1 MKYILFLLLL
11 NSIFRVQ
18 AQIIQTEPDQYEGQ
32 NTRQTDIDSLFQ
44 SNPNI
49 TWLDI
54 HYVGNSLVLPA
65 FQKLDIFAIR
75 SESLHEL
82 TFKDSL
88 PELELIDLTTPELR
102 IFNEIPLPNLFQLT
116 IKAQLDSLPNF
127 ICTAPELSLVDIKNY
142 KDIMWPDCME
152 ERFVNGPFELSSCE
166 ILDAKDGNTISKI
179 VSPDNVN
186 DEWLETSDDLSQE
199 ELEELQ
205 KDIKKSARRITIFK
219 RSLGF
224 VLAGIFFLI
233 WVGWGIERLVRKI
246 T

>member
-18 AQIIQTEPDQYEGQ
+18 AQIIQTEPGQYEGQ

-127 ICTAPELSLVDIKNY
+127 ICTAPELRLVDIKNY

-199 ELEELQ
+199 DYVEFQ
-205 KDIKKSARRITIFK
+205 KSIKKSARRITIFK

-224 VLAGIFFLI
+224 FLAGIFFLI

>member
-11 NSIFRVQ
+11 SSIFRVQVQ

-127 ICTAPELSLVDIKNY
+127 ICTAPELTLVDIINY
-142 KDIMWPDCME
+142 KDITWPDCME
-152 ERFVNGPFELSSCE
+152 DRFLNGPFELSSCE
-166 ILDAKDGNTISKI
+166 ILDGKDGNTISKI
-179 VSPDNVN
+179 ISPDQP
-186 DEWLETSDDLSQE
+186 DEWLEDSDDMSPE
-199 ELEELQ
+199 EFEELQ

-233 WVGWGIERLVRKI
+233 WVG
-246 T
+246 

>member
-1 MKYILFLLLL
+1 MFKSKPKLSKRNLTNMKVRIHVKQT
-11 NSIFRVQ
+11 SIHF
-18 AQIIQTEPDQYEGQ
+18 
-32 NTRQTDIDSLFQ
+32 SQ

-127 ICTAPELSLVDIKNY
+127 ICTAPELRLVDIKNY

-152 ERFVNGPFELSSCE
+152 DRFVNGPFELSSCE

-233 WVGWGIERLVRKI
+233 WVG
-246 T
+246 

>member
-1 MKYILFLLLL
+1 MKT
-11 NSIFRVQ
+11 IFFTLYCLAIALQ
-18 AQIIQTEPDQYEGQ
+18 LKAQIIQTEPDQYEGQ
-32 NTRQTDIDSLFQ
+32 NTRQKDIDSLFQ

-49 TWLDI
+49 TWLEL
-54 HYVGNSLVLPA
+54 HYVDSTLQLPSFKA
-65 FQKLDIFAIR
+65 LGIF
-75 SESLHEL
+75 SLHSETLREL

-127 ICTAPELSLVDIKNY
+127 ICTAPELRLVDIKNY

-224 VLAGIFFLI
+224 VLASIFFLI
-233 WVGWGIERLVRKI
+233 WVG
-246 T
+246 

>member
-1 MKYILFLLLL
+1 MKT
-11 NSIFRVQ
+11 IFFTLYCLAIALQ
-18 AQIIQTEPDQYEGQ
+18 LKAQIIQTEPDQYEGQ
-32 NTRQTDIDSLFQ
+32 NTRQKDIDSLFQ

-49 TWLDI
+49 TWLEL
-54 HYVGNSLVLPA
+54 HYVDSTLQLPSFKA
-65 FQKLDIFAIR
+65 LGIF
-75 SESLHEL
+75 SLHSETLREL

-127 ICTAPELSLVDIKNY
+127 ICTAPELRLVDIKNY

-186 DEWLETSDDLSQE
+186 DEWLEASDDMSFEDME
-199 ELEELQ
+199 EFQ
-205 KDIKKSARRITIFK
+205 KEMKKSARRITIFK

-233 WVGWGIERLVRKI
+233 WVG
-246 T
+246 

>member
-11 NSIFRVQ
+11 SSIFRVQVQ

-127 ICTAPELSLVDIKNY
+127 ICTAPELTLVDIINY
-142 KDIMWPDCME
+142 KDITWPDCME
-152 ERFVNGPFELSSCE
+152 DRFLNGPFELSSCE
-166 ILDAKDGNTISKI
+166 ILDGKDGNTISKI
-179 VSPDNVN
+179 ISPDQP
-186 DEWLETSDDLSQE
+186 DEWLEDSDDMSPE
-199 ELEELQ
+199 EFEELQ

-233 WVGWGIERLVRKI
+233 WVGWGIN
-246 T
+246 

>member
-1 MKYILFLLLL
+1 MKYSFLICLLTL
-11 NSIFRVQ
+11 LHLQLQ
-18 AQIIQTEPDQYEGQ
+18 AQIIQTEPGQFEGE
-32 NTRQTDIDSLFQ
+32 NMHQTDIDSLFQ

-54 HYVGNSLVLPA
+54 HYIDNSLILPG
-65 FQKLDIFAIR
+65 FPKLDIFAIR

-88 PELELIDLTTPELR
+88 PELELVDLTTPELR

-127 ICTAPELSLVDIKNY
+127 ICSSPELTFVDIENY
-142 KDIMWPDCME
+142 KNINWPDCME

-166 ILDAKDGNTISKI
+166 ILDSKDGNTISKI

-186 DEWLETSDDLSQE
+186 DEWLEASDDMSPE
-199 ELEELQ
+199 EREEYQ
-205 KDIKKSARRITIFK
+205 KGMQSTGRMITLIRRASGVF
-219 RSLGF
+219 
-224 VLAGIFFLI
+224 LAGVVFLI
-233 WVGWGIERLVRKI
+233 WKS
-246 T
+246 

>member
-1 MKYILFLLLL
+1 MKNTLFLLFFGLIISQL
-11 NSIFRVQ
+11 Q
-18 AQIIQTEPDQYEGQ
+18 AQIIQTEPGQFEGE
-32 NTRQTDIDSLFQ
+32 NMHQTDIDSLFQ

-75 SESLHEL
+75 SESLYEL

-127 ICTAPELSLVDIKNY
+127 ICTAPELRLVDIKNY
-142 KDIMWPDCME
+142 KDIMWPDCLE
-152 ERFVNGPFELSSCE
+152 DRFVNGPFELSSCE
-166 ILDAKDGNTISKI
+166 ILNAKDGNTISKI
-179 VSPDNVN
+179 VSPDNAE
-186 DEWLETSDDLSQE
+186 DEWLEASDDMSPE
-199 ELEELQ
+199 ELEEFM
-205 KDIKKSARRITIFK
+205 KYEDIGKSERRITIFK

-233 WVGWGIERLVRKI
+233 WVG
-246 T
+246 

>member
-1 MKYILFLLLL
+1 MKYIFLLLL
-11 NSIFRVQ
+11 CGLFQVQLQ
-18 AQIIQTEPDQYEGQ
+18 AQFIETDEGKYFGSNISQADLDLLFVNNPNLDWLDFDYKDTTLTLPNFKTLDILAIQSEVLQKIVFPDTILELGLIDFNIPSLTSITEP
-32 NTRQTDIDSLFQ
+32 
-44 SNPNI
+44 
-49 TWLDI
+49 
-54 HYVGNSLVLPA
+54 VA
-65 FQKLDIFAIR
+65 
-75 SESLHEL
+75 
-82 TFKDSL
+82 
-88 PELELIDLTTPELR
+88 
-102 IFNEIPLPNLFQLT
+102 PNLFQITLY
-116 IKAQLDSLPNF
+116 ASLDSLPNF

-142 KDIMWPDCME
+142 KDIIWPDCME

-233 WVGWGIERLVRKI
+233 WVG
-246 T
+246 

>member
-1 MKYILFLLLL
+1 MKNTLFLLFCGLIMSQL
-11 NSIFRVQ
+11 Q
-18 AQIIQTEPDQYEGQ
+18 AQIIQTEPGQFEGE
-32 NTRQTDIDSLFQ
+32 NMHQTDIDSLFQ

-75 SESLHEL
+75 SESLYEL

-127 ICTAPELSLVDIKNY
+127 ICTAPELRLVDIKNY

-166 ILDAKDGNTISKI
+166 ILNAKDGNTISKI
-179 VSPDNVN
+179 VSPDNAE
-186 DEWLETSDDLSQE
+186 DEWLEASDDMSPE
-199 ELEELQ
+199 ELEEFM
-205 KDIKKSARRITIFK
+205 KYEDIGKSERRITIFK

-233 WVGWGIERLVRKI
+233 WVG
-246 T
+246 

>member
-1 MKYILFLLLL
+1 MKT
-11 NSIFRVQ
+11 IFFTLYCLAIALQ
-18 AQIIQTEPDQYEGQ
+18 LKAQIIQTEPDQYEGQ
-32 NTRQTDIDSLFQ
+32 NTRQKDIDSLFQ

-49 TWLDI
+49 TWLEL
-54 HYVGNSLVLPA
+54 HYVDSTLQLPSFKA
-65 FQKLDIFAIR
+65 LGIF
-75 SESLHEL
+75 SLHSETLREL

-127 ICTAPELSLVDIKNY
+127 ICTAPELRLVDIKNY

-233 WVGWGIERLVRKI
+233 WVG
-246 T
+246 

>member
-1 MKYILFLLLL
+1 MKYTLFLLFCGLIMSQL
-11 NSIFRVQ
+11 Q
-18 AQIIQTEPDQYEGQ
+18 AQIIQTEPGQFEGE
-32 NTRQTDIDSLFQ
+32 NIHQTDIDSLFQ

-116 IKAQLDSLPNF
+116 ITAQLDSLPNF
-127 ICTAPELSLVDIKNY
+127 ICTAPELRLVDIKNY

-152 ERFVNGPFELSSCE
+152 ARFVNGPFELSSCE
-166 ILDAKDGNTISKI
+166 ILDSKDGNTISKI
-179 VSPDNVN
+179 VSPDNVK
-186 DEWLETSDDLSQE
+186 DEWLEASDDMSPE
-199 ELEELQ
+199 ELEEFM
-205 KDIKKSARRITIFK
+205 KYEDIGKSARRIGLLRRASGI
-219 RSLGF
+219 L
-224 VLAGIFFLI
+224 LAGMVFLI
-233 WVGWGIERLVRKI
+233 WAN
-246 T
+246 